1 MAEDPT
7 ATVEAT
13 WEGGFKFVATDEYGH
28 SVIVD
33 APESDGESF
42 DGLKP
47 GEMLLTSLATCSG
60 IDVVTILRK
69 ERQELS
75 GLSIRIKG
83 VQEPDPPWRW
93 REMELEYTVR
103 GRNLDPG
110 RVERAIHL
118 TETKYC
124 SIGATLSA
132 SVDISSNYR
141 IVEA

>member
-7 ATVEAT
+7 TTVDAT
-13 WEGGFKFVATDEYGH
+13 WEGGFKFAATDEYGH

-83 VQEPDPPWRW
+83 VQEPAPPWRL

-124 SIGATLSA
+124 SIGATLRA
-132 SVDISSNYR
+132 C
-141 IVEA
+141 E